1 MTVTRI
7 SRKAKVLGLP
17 LGLAGV
23 AAAALLASGTMSA
36 SAVAKATPDDTMAE
50 ATRLLAKGKFDKAI
64 ELAEAAVAANPREPS
79 YRAVLGQAYFKAG
92 RFESAATT
100 YNDAM
105 KLGDNSSRTA
115 LGLALSNVA
124 AGRNREAVAILDD
137 WRDAIPASD
146 LGLALALAGESGRG
160 VAIMADQL
168 RAGDTS
174 AKLRQNLA
182 YAYALDGHWR
192 EARVMAAQDVPADQL
207 DRRMSEWAATA
218 QPEAGKARVA
228 ALIRAPL
235 RDDPGQ
241 PRMLA
246 LGGESPAQEQ
256 LAAETGAIKQVA
268 AAGELPAVG
277 AAPAPAP
284 VPAETAT
291 ALAQYAPV
299 AAPAAAPVAAE
310 APAPAPQAFAAA
322 FTPEPSVT
330 APVAAPAKPRVAK
343 VATVKTLH
351 RPGLR
356 PRTASVTATGSH
368 AVQLGSFSS
377 QQGARRAWGIYA
389 AKNPELRKFRMQITQ
404 ATVHGKQFWR
414 VAAAGI
420 DGRGASGLCSTVKGR
435 GGVCF
440 AYATNRFAPT
450 GKALT
455 APVLA
460 SAKKPAQKV
469 QVAAKTPPRRGAAGP
484 AFGRR

>member
-36 SAVAKATPDDTMAE
+36 SAVAKGSPDETMAE
-50 ATRLLAKGKFDKAI
+50 ATRLLTKGKFDKAI
-64 ELAEAAVAANPREPS
+64 ELAEAAVAANPRDPS
-79 YRAVLGQAYFKAG
+79 YRTLLGQAYFKAG
-92 RFESAATT
+92 RFDSAATT

-115 LGLALSNVA
+115 LGLALANVA
-124 AGRNREAVAILDD
+124 VGRNREAVAILDD
-137 WRDAIPASD
+137 WRDAIPGSD
-146 LGLALALAGESGRG
+146 LGLALALAGETSRG
-160 VAIMADQL
+160 VAIMADAL

-207 DRRMSEWAATA
+207 DKRLSDWAANA
-218 QPEAGKARVA
+218 QPEASKARIA

-268 AAGELPAVG
+268 ATGELPALG
-277 AAPAPAP
+277 AAPAPVAAP
-284 VPAETAT
+284 AAAESAT

-299 AAPAAAPVAAE
+299 DAPAAAPVAAP
-310 APAPAPQAFAAA
+310 APAPAEQAFAAA
-322 FTPEPSVT
+322 FTPEPAVS
-330 APVAAPAKPRVAK
+330 APVVAKPVRTAR
-343 VATVKTLH
+343 AATTVKTMH

-356 PRTASVTATGSH
+356 PRTASVTANGSH

-420 DGRGASGLCSTVKGR
+420 DQRGASGLCSTVKGR

-450 GKALT
+450 GKGIA
-455 APVLA
+455 APVFA
-460 SAKKPAQKV
+460 AAKKPAPKV
-469 QVAAKTPPRRGAAGP
+469 QVAAKAPRGAAGP